1 MRKCSIESLSQLP
14 PSTSEMALIVW
25 ATRFLYYGL
34 KIGYDKFSDGLDS
47 HPPLPNNA
55 GLAQQVE
62 QLTCN
67 EKVGSS
73 ILSSST
79 RQIGSPALWICA
91 HLSSK
96 GLLV

>member
-1 MRKCSIESLSQLP
+1 MGNTVPVLRTEDRI
-14 PSTSEMALIVW
+14 
-25 ATRFLYYGL
+25 RR
-34 KIGYDKFSDGLDS
+34 FSDGFDS

-73 ILSSST
+73 ILSGGRPKKIESFNFSF
-79 RQIGSPALWICA
+79 
-91 HLSSK
+91 H
-96 GLLV
+96 